1 MKFSAILTALTATI
15 ATVAGYETS
24 GKPHTVDI
32 LIDYSI
38 KETPEISQTDVA
50 NWVNGQKYT
59 LEYVVNNNEETE
71 IAVVGVTGQFKNPV
85 TNQIVTNLTTGQVG
99 PITVAPGESIKF
111 EQIVDVDLIPDN
123 YELIP
128 HVFVAH
134 DDLIKVIPCRGQLAS
149 IVDAAV
155 SFFDPRLIFLEL
167 VLLATFGGIAYFVY
181 EIWGKQYLRGTAPVK
196 VPVKKSGSPVA
207 VKEASPVGS
216 ASGFDES
223 WIPEAHLKKN
233 KKKA

>member
-1 MKFSAILTALTATI
+1 MKFSTILTVLGATI
-15 ATVAGYETS
+15 ASVAGYETS
-24 GKPHTVDI
+24 GKPQVIDI

-38 KETPEISQTDVA
+38 KETPEISQNDVA
-50 NWVNGQKYT
+50 NWVNGEKYT

-99 PITVAPGESIKF
+99 PITIAPGESIKF
-111 EQIVDVDLIPDN
+111 EQIVGVDLLPDN
-123 YELIP
+123 YELVP

-134 DDLIKVIPCRGQLAS
+134 DDLIKVIPCRGQLATV
-149 IVDAAV
+149 VDGV
-155 SFFDPRLIFLEL
+155 ISFFDPRLIFLEL
-167 VLLATFGGIAYFVY
+167 ILLVTFGGVVYFIY
-181 EIWGKQYLRGTAPVK
+181 EIWGKQYIKGTAPVK
-196 VPVKKSGSPVA
+196 VPVKKSGT
-207 VKEASPVGS
+207 PVGIKETSPS
-216 ASGFDES
+216 ASVSGFDES

>member
-1 MKFSAILTALTATI
+1 M
-15 ATVAGYETS
+15 
-24 GKPHTVDI
+24 
-32 LIDYSI
+32 
-38 KETPEISQTDVA
+38 
-50 NWVNGQKYT
+50 
-59 LEYVVNNNEETE
+59 
-71 IAVVGVTGQFKNPV
+71 
-85 TNQIVTNLTTGQVG
+85 
-99 PITVAPGESIKF
+99 
-111 EQIVDVDLIPDN
+111 
-123 YELIP
+123 IP